1 MFVLQFQIYITKTQK
16 SSNHPLRTITPKN
29 MKIRRCSMIA
39 TVITLLHACKEG
51 CIYPVEELALSLT
64 FFSSTC
70 TFLRCFVTF
79 ICILLIDLQ
88 KFNTVKLFSLYSI
101 TINKTLTV
109 QQAIKALLDK
119 CKTNHT

>member
-51 CIYPVEELALSLT
+51 CIYPVEALSLT
-64 FFSSTC
+64 FFRVRVLFSV
-70 TFLRCFVTF
+70 FVTF
-79 ICILLIDLQ
+79 ICILLIDLR